1 MMPLLSSSS
10 HFTSR
15 FRLNNRT
22 RKGLPIGI
30 VQEVD
35 ALDKEQMLNK
45 CKQASG
51 TMRPGLSQQF
61 RIIALA
67 LALFVGNVIATTT
80 AFFLNGPSIYAP
92 RTTSTTRVQNQALFL
107 SKQQQ
112 HATSEN
118 YLQALLQT
126 YGYDRRLLTI
136 SSFDLPL
143 LAEVHE
149 NGQAQICQIISL
161 QFDPSKDPR
170 VQVEMPDG
178 TTQLVDLGQVT
189 TIWDEDPLDWK
200 LDEQEMDKLMNQF
213 PVGHADYALDGLYKG
228 RVGRAR
234 SSAGLT
240 KKQVSRLV
248 ADAPTGDSEHVERVL
263 RHVVKTGSNFARLA
277 DSVAAMESLF
287 GAGNKKVR
295 WIDVD
300 SRLKRAIGASALAK
314 DAELGGRFKRTP
326 CVLVASDK
334 DYDSLTL
341 INGGWLVLDQSVR
354 AGTEARKF
362 AERESTPKTVA
373 DERIAQ
379 RLECLAMGQDFS
391 ASSMMDEDLELDV
404 RETLKA
410 MRLPST
416 PDGAKKALLRIGC
429 WSTNGNDPNE
439 VSINPWSQPTLQAA
453 EWYSGLDQQRRGD
466 LYRATRG
473 KGQGIEDRTDLTKLP
488 SVCIDAARTSFRDDA
503 ISVRPR
509 SSTGRKM
516 IEEASKWE
524 VLIHIAD
531 VSDIYVPDQ
540 VVPNSEDSFNLLR
553 EAAISRGTS
562 RYDLPQGPLHL
573 MPPVALHALALET
586 VNPDLSARGPISWDR
601 QTTNRCVTVWA
612 YIDER
617 NGKLLDAGLERTLIS
632 CPLALSYK
640 SGTDLL
646 DGTLD
651 SSDPVLAKARAV
663 LGVAERNLRL
673 WGESHRK
680 RNDAAKAREG
690 RLAVKELVAQ
700 QINGDN
706 NLRDDGRDGFQR
718 SRAHR
723 LVDSSLELY
732 GFSVG
737 GLLKRAKAPV
747 PRVAGTGPLR
757 QGRLATAPLRRFVD
771 GMAQRQALAVLCDYG
786 GPAMTRAECAEAGKT
801 ATDAINSIS
810 NIASVKSGAK
820 VKTHVTVQQR
830 KAIRILQS
838 HVSGNNSPVPAMS
851 TGNQGE
857 VVIIGV
863 GAVADCRGIR
873 GTLKPGERVMVQ
885 IRKIDERSGAVSATL
900 VED

>member
-1 MMPLLSSSS
+1 
-10 HFTSR
+10 
-15 FRLNNRT
+15 
-22 RKGLPIGI
+22 
-30 VQEVD
+30 
-35 ALDKEQMLNK
+35 
-45 CKQASG
+45 
-51 TMRPGLSQQF
+51 MRPGLSQF
-61 RIIALA
+61 RILA
-67 LALFVGNVIATTT
+67 LALFVGNLMTMTTS
-80 AFFLNGPSIYAP
+80 AFLNGPSISAP
-92 RTTSTTRVQNQALFL
+92 RQSTLVQHQPLFV
-107 SKQQQ
+107 SEQ
-112 HATSEN
+112 HHHSASEN

-126 YGYDRRLLTI
+126 HGYDRRLVTI

-149 NGQAQICQIISL
+149 NGQAQICQIVDL

-170 VQVEMPDG
+170 VQVEMGDG
-178 TTQLVDLGQVT
+178 NTQLVDLGQVT
-189 TIWDEDPLDWK
+189 TIWNEDPLDWK
-200 LDEQEMDKLMNQF
+200 LDEQAMEKLMNQF
-213 PVGHADYALDGLYKG
+213 PVGHADCALDGLYKA

-240 KKQVSRLV
+240 KKQISRLV
-248 ADAPTGDSEHVERVL
+248 ADAPCDSEHVERVL
-263 RHVVKTGSNFARLA
+263 RHVCKTGSNFARLA

-295 WIDVD
+295 WMDVD
-300 SRLKRAIGASALAK
+300 ARLKRAIGASALAK

-334 DYDSLTL
+334 DYGSLTL

-354 AGTEARKF
+354 AATEARKF
-362 AERESTPKTVA
+362 AERESTPRTVA

-391 ASSMMDEDLELDV
+391 ASSTVDEDLELDV

-410 MRLPST
+410 MRLPTT
-416 PDGAKKALLRIGC
+416 PDGAKKALIRIGK
-429 WSTNGNDPNE
+429 WSTNGTDPNE

-453 EWYSGLDQQRRGD
+453 EWYSGMGQQRRGD

-473 KGQGIEDRTDLTKLP
+473 KGHDIEGRTDLTKLP
-488 SVCIDAARTSFRDDA
+488 TVCIDAARTSFRDDA

-524 VLIHIAD
+524 LLIHIAD
-531 VSDIYVPDQ
+531 VSDIYVPAQ
-540 VVPNSEDSFNLLR
+540 LAPNSEDSLNLLR
-553 EAAISRGTS
+553 EAAISRGKS

-573 MPPVALHALALET
+573 MPPVVLHALALET
-586 VNPDLSARGPISWDR
+586 VNPDLSGRGPISWDR
-601 QTTNRCVTVWA
+601 QSTNRCVTVWA

-640 SGTDLL
+640 SATDLL

-651 SSDPVLAKARAV
+651 SSDPVLFKTRAV
-663 LGVAERNLRL
+663 LAVAERNLKL
-673 WGESHRK
+673 WSESHRK
-680 RNDAAKAREG
+680 RNDAAKARDG
-690 RLAVKELVAQ
+690 RLAVKEMLVQ
-700 QINGDN
+700 QINGNN

-737 GLLKRAKAPV
+737 GLLKRAEAPV
-747 PRVAGTGPLR
+747 PRVAGAGPLR
-757 QGRLATAPLRRFVD
+757 QGRLATAPLRRYVD
-771 GMAQRQALAVLCDYG
+771 GMAQRQALSVLCDYG
-786 GPAMTRAECAEAGKT
+786 GPALTKAECAEAGKT
-801 ATDAINSIS
+801 ATEAINSIS
-810 NIASVKSGAK
+810 NIASMKSGAK
-820 VKTHVTVQQR
+820 TLVTVQQR
-830 KAIRILQS
+830 TAIRALQS
-838 HVSGNNSPVPAMS
+838 HIRGNNSPVPAMS
-851 TGNQGE
+851 TGNQGK
-857 VVIIGV
+857 VVIVGV

-885 IRKIDERSGAVSATL
+885 IIKADEGSGTVSAIL

>member
-1 MMPLLSSSS
+1 MMPLLSESS

-15 FRLNNRT
+15 FQLERT
-22 RKGLPIGI
+22 RQGLPTCI

-35 ALDKEQMLNK
+35 VLGEERMLNK
-45 CKQASG
+45 CKQACER
-51 TMRPGLSQQF
+51 MRPGLSQF
-61 RIIALA
+61 RILALA
-67 LALFVGNVIATTT
+67 LVLFVGNVITTN
-80 AFFLNGPSIYAP
+80 AFLNGPSISAS
-92 RTTSTTRVQNQALFL
+92 RT
-107 SKQQQ
+107 SKQVQHQPLFASKQQ

-126 YGYDRRLLTI
+126 YGYDRRVLTI

-149 NGQAQICQIISL
+149 NGQAQICQIVSL

-170 VQVEMPDG
+170 VQVEMGDG
-178 TTQLVDLGQVT
+178 NTQLVDLGQVT
-189 TIWDEDPLDWK
+189 TIWDEDPLNWK
-200 LDEQEMDKLMNQF
+200 VDEQEMEKLMNQF

-228 RVGRAR
+228 RVGQAR

-248 ADAPTGDSEHVERVL
+248 ADAPGNSEHVERVL

-277 DSVAAMESLF
+277 DSMAAMESLF
-287 GAGNKKVR
+287 GAGNKKAR
-295 WIDVD
+295 WKDVD
-300 SRLKRAIGASALAK
+300 PRLKRAIGASALAE

-334 DYDSLTL
+334 DYESLTL

-362 AERESTPKTVA
+362 AERESTPRTVA

-391 ASSMMDEDLELDV
+391 ASSTIDEDLELDV

-416 PDGAKKALLRIGC
+416 PDGAKKALLRIGR

-453 EWYSGLDQQRRGD
+453 EWYSGMDQKRRGD
-466 LYRATRG
+466 MYQATRG
-473 KGQGIEDRTDLTKLP
+473 KVQDIEDRTDLTKLP

-540 VVPNSEDSFNLLR
+540 EVPNSEDSFNLLR

-573 MPPVALHALALET
+573 MPPIALHALALET
-586 VNPDLSARGPISWDR
+586 VNPDFSARGPISLDR

-617 NGKLLDAGLERTLIS
+617 NGELLDAGLERTLIS

-651 SSDPVLAKARAV
+651 ASDPVLSKARAV
-663 LGVAERNLRL
+663 LGVAERNLKL

-690 RLAVKELVAQ
+690 RLAVKEMVAQ

-732 GFSVG
+732 GFSMG

-757 QGRLATAPLRRFVD
+757 QGRLATAPLRRYVD

-786 GPAMTRAECAEAGKT
+786 GPAMTRAECAEVGKT
-801 ATDAINSIS
+801 ATKAINSIS
-810 NIASVKSGAK
+810 NIASMKSGAK
-820 VKTHVTVQQR
+820 AKTHVTAHQR
-830 KAIRILQS
+830 KAIRALQT
-838 HVSGNNSPVPAMS
+838 HVMGNNGPVPAMS

-885 IRKIDERSGAVSATL
+885 IRKIDERSGAVSAII